1 MWSHLILHSQQ
12 SQGIV
17 VGGGGVEFIDTLARY
32 NKEYSGTVTLKT
44 TYHGTLV
51 MYLYKLQPLFLEHS

>member
-17 VGGGGVEFIDTLARY
+17 VGGGGGVEFIDTLARY
-32 NKEYSGTVTLKT
+32 HKEYSGTVTLKEDLSLN
-44 TYHGTLV
+44 TLHV
-51 MYLYKLQPLFLEHS
+51 SL